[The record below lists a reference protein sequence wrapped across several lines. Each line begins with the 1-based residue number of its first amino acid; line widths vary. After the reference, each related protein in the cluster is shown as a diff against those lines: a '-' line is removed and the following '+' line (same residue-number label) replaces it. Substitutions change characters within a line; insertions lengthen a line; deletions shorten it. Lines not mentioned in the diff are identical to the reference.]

1 MSPVLKMGY
10 VMMASWNV
18 VMAIGSVGGCV
29 EDGDMN
35 ETAKKI
41 LIIAFHLSKWAEV
54 RVCGACAKFLC
65 GGIVGCWVG
74 EDELWNKLYED
85 QTSIAEFKFPESFVD
100 CYEPL
105 SCHARQWMTKQA
117 LLLVPA
123 CALVYDLTTQ
133 L

>member
-85 QTSIAEFKFPESFVD
+85 QTR
-100 CYEPL
+100 YEDKLYELFTGLQEKELMRPYINYGNKK
-105 SCHARQWMTKQA
+105 KQSRYCRVQ
-117 LLLVPA
+117 VPGVL
-123 CALVYDLTTQ
+123 C
-133 L
+133 